1 MIRANLIF
9 AALSIMLVSTASS
22 QILTAKITSAS
33 TATLTLTNR
42 QASPTKQ
49 VNTTELTSNI
59 SGSSGP
65 TTRIFNIYT
74 THVPGFNEIKGVQK
88 ANLTDDQY
96 SLQTIL
102 VNQGDKVDVNL
113 YNMEAPSG
121 DRHSFTIGAP
131 YNVNIDTAPTH
142 NGSATFVADHPGIF
156 KFYCEY
162 HIPSMEGQLVVLANK
177 L

>member
-1 MIRANLIF
+1 MIRANLIL
-9 AALSIMLVSTASS
+9 AALSIVLVSIASS
-22 QILTAKITSAS
+22 QILTAEITSAS
-33 TATLTLTNR
+33 ALPLTSTAEL
-42 QASPTKQ
+42 SSTKQ
-49 VNTTELTSNI
+49 VNMTELTSSI
-59 SGSSGP
+59 SGFLAP
-65 TTRIFNIYT
+65 TTRTFNIYT

-102 VNQGDKVDVNL
+102 VNQGDKVVVNL

-121 DRHSFTIGAP
+121 DRHSFTIGPP

-162 HIPSMEGQLVVLANK
+162 HIPSMVGQLVVLANK
-177 L
+177 S